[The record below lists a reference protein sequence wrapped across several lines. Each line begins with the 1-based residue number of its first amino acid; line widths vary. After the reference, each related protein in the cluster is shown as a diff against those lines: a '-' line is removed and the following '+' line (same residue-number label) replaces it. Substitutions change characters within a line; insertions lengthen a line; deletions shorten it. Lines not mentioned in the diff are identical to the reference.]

1 MDSDKQATKDKPR
14 SIISNIINGWNVL
27 QSVGLRYPVLF
38 SDETHEFLLDYNIS
52 FLPGFSV
59 LLWSLLLL
67 A

>member
-14 SIISNIINGWNVL
+14 SIISNIINDWNVL
-27 QSVGLRYPVLF
+27 QSVRLRYPILF

-52 FLPGFSV
+52 FLPGLSLMLWSV
-59 LLWSLLLL
+59 LLL